1 MQRLPHPFPPDEV
14 VLALPPAELAGPL
27 LSYLVLLPDSNRRF
41 HQPNVLGT
49 LRSAAGLE
57 LVQAVSEAWAWL
69 EAQGL
74 LVYSVDG
81 STVGVTTLSR
91 AALHIAATHSFDR
104 YRASSALP
112 REFLHPV
119 IANKA
124 WALYLTGDY
133 ATAVFAAFKALE
145 ISVADKSGCA
155 GTGVNLM
162 RSSFHKTTGP
172 LTDQFLLEGEREA
185 MSQLFAGAFGTI
197 RNPVSHRD
205 VEYSDPTEPGEQLVL
220 ASHLMRIVDA
230 SIGLSRS

>member
-1 MQRLPHPFPPDEV
+1 MQRLPHPFPSDEMT
-14 VLALPPAELAGPL
+14 LALPPAELAGPL
-27 LSYLVLLPDSNRRF
+27 LHFLALSGWGGRF

-57 LVQAVSEAWAWL
+57 LVQAVAEAWAWL

-81 STVGVTTLSR
+81 TTVGVTTLSR
-91 AALHIAATHSFDR
+91 AAKHIAATHSFDR
-104 YRASSALP
+104 YLASSALP

-119 IANKA
+119 VANKS

-145 ISVADKSGCA
+145 IVIAEKSRCT

-162 RSSFHKTTGP
+162 RAAFHKTTGP
-172 LTDQFLLEGEREA
+172 LTDYSLLEGEREA
-185 MSQLFAGAFGTI
+185 MGQLFAGAFGTI
-197 RNPVSHRD
+197 RNPVSHRE
-205 VEYSDPTEPGEQLVL
+205 VEYRDPTEPGEQLVL

-230 SIGLSRS
+230 SDPKIS